1 MHKLIIMKKII
12 VASCLFIVITF
23 LFQNKLYAQTENSGT
38 VLRHIVIITFKQD
51 ASADSIKALDELYK
65 TLSKNP
71 MVKDFEM
78 GVNISMRDTGV
89 VKHIYTTSF
98 ASKDD
103 MDSYRK
109 VPAYSQLFKV
119 SLPVS
124 AEVNVVD
131 YWVEK

>member
-1 MHKLIIMKKII
+1 MGLSKNE
-12 VASCLFIVITF
+12 AS
-23 LFQNKLYAQTENSGT
+23 AQTGNSL
-38 VLRHIVIITFKQD
+38 LRHIVIITFKQD
-51 ASADSIKALDELYK
+51 ASADSIKVLDDLYK
-65 TLSKNP
+65 SLSKNP

-78 GVNISMRDTGV
+78 GVNVSSRDTGV
-89 VKHIYTTSF
+89 VKHIYITSF
-98 ASKDD
+98 ASKED
-103 MDSYRK
+103 MDNYRK